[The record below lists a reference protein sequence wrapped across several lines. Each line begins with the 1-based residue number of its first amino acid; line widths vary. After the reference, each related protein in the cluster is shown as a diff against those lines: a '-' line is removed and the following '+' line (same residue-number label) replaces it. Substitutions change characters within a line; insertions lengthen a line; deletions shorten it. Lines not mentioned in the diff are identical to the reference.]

1 MIPSAKNI
9 KTISD
14 MRENAKKLLKEV
26 QSSYGPLFILYRS
39 KPQAVLL
46 SLEEYQKLADMAEDY
61 MDSFKAQEFE
71 SYDKKKVK
79 WVSSDNLKKRTGI
92 NNA

>member
-14 MRENAKKLLKEV
+14 MRENARKLLKEV
-26 QSSYGPLFILYRS
+26 QASYGPLFILYRS

-46 SLEEYQKLADMAEDY
+46 SLEEYQKLADLAEDY
-61 MDSFKAQEFE
+61 MDSLKAQEFE
-71 SYDKKKVK
+71 ALDKKKIRWIERK
-79 WVSSDNLKKRTGI
+79 DIDKLLE
-92 NNA
+92 

>member
-1 MIPSAKNI
+1 MIPSVKNI

-14 MRENAKKLLKEV
+14 MRENARKLLKEV

-46 SLEEYQKLADMAEDY
+46 SLEEYQKLADLAEDY

-71 SYDKKKVK
+71 AEDKGKIN
-79 WVSSDNLKKRTGI
+79 WVAADECNKHFE
-92 NNA
+92 

>member
-1 MIPSAKNI
+1 MMPSARNI

-14 MRENAKKLLKEV
+14 MRENASKLLKEV
-26 QSSYGPLFILYRS
+26 QDLYGPLFILYRS

-61 MDSFKAQEFE
+61 VDSLKAQEFE
-71 SYDKKKVK
+71 KEDKRKIKWSFHKDAVK
-79 WVSSDNLKKRTGI
+79 LIK
-92 NNA
+92 

>member
-14 MRENAKKLLKEV
+14 MRENARKLLKEV
-26 QSSYGPLFILYRS
+26 QTSYGPLFILYRS

-46 SLEEYQKLADMAEDY
+46 SLEEYQKLADFAEDY
-61 MDSFKAQEFE
+61 QDSLKAQEFE
-71 SYDKKKVK
+71 AQDKKKIK
-79 WVSSDNLKKRTGI
+79 WAPRRNV
-92 NNA
+92 